1 MKSES
6 VVIAGQQTA
15 VNTFSLL
22 VHKFEARLAAIKA
35 TWLKSTLVAKKIR
48 QSCSGNRHGGGPEAK
63 SRPIKK

>member
-22 VHKFEARLAAIKA
+22 VHKLEARLAANIAK
-35 TWLKSTLVAKKIR
+35 WFKSILVAKKIR
-48 QSCSGNRHGGGPEAK
+48 QLYSSNRYSGGPEAK